1 MLNSNRWQNADEMF
15 PEGGLYLDGKWVTN
29 TQLQMMD
36 IDEIP
41 SFLMKPV
48 RQMVEFEEALIYHS
62 DGSMERFKT
71 YSLYP
76 PYLPDDISCLS
87 VYGQAVYNNSVGN
100 IVQNN
105 NEEVDETEDEN
116 NDEIGLDYS
125 NL

>member
-1 MLNSNRWQNADEMF
+1 
-15 PEGGLYLDGKWVTN
+15 
-29 TQLQMMD
+29 MD

-71 YSLYP
+71 YSLYA
-76 PYLPDDISCLS
+76 PYLPYDISCLS

-100 IVQNN
+100 IVRNN

-116 NDEIGLDYS
+116 NDQIGLDYS